1 MKTYLIIFVVI
12 FSIATI
18 AGIINNIAEKRNQNG
33 FTAELTHIISN
44 GLGLISIFLF
54 VGGLVTIFC

>member
-18 AGIINNIAEKRNQNG
+18 AGIINNIAEKRNPNG
-33 FTAELTHIISN
+33 LTAELTHIISN

-54 VGGLVTIFC
+54 VGGMLCLCC

>member
-12 FSIATI
+12 FSIAII
-18 AGIINNIAEKRNQNG
+18 AGIINNIAEKHNPKG
-33 FTAELTHIISN
+33 LTAELTHIISN

-54 VGGLVTIFC
+54 VGGMLCLCC